1 MQRRKWTLLTTKKMG
16 DLDMTLT
23 RHVMLLAAG
32 SIIGLPLAYAQP
44 PSGESQASTA
54 ESHVSLDEVV
64 VTARKRSE
72 TIADVPISVTA
83 FTEQSLE
90 RLNIRSFDDYATQTP
105 NLSFSYGTG
114 ELSFAGTRTPAIRG
128 ISGEGTVGVY
138 IDDTPVPDTI
148 DPRVVD
154 IARIEI
160 LKGPQG
166 TLFGQGSL
174 GGNLRIITVEPS
186 TTDPNMHFS
195 ARMGATSGGGS
206 PDYGFDFAGSQ
217 GLIGDVLTAR
227 LVGFVDHTAGFITRT
242 FPEANGSTAYE
253 NNQGASFS
261 YGGSL
266 TLLWKPIDE
275 LSITARVMYQMT
287 EDHGWTAPYAPL
299 PGFAVTSLIMNQVT
313 NVQEG
318 ASDHWTLPSLTVNY
332 KGPGFAIVSSTS
344 YFDRDIL
351 NTEDASQGTQWAFSN
366 FGLGAVPPNTAFPWN
381 ESLPQRSETNETRV
395 SFDTWHGLSGIA
407 GVYISQQFSNE
418 IDNGNNLPGI
428 SALTSFPGYC
438 PNGGTTCPTY
448 GSNVVW
454 YSQYPLNKLDEA
466 GFGELYYEWQ
476 RLNFTLGMRYFKER
490 QSETSVDAGAL
501 DEAYIANNLGTA
513 TEHGIS
519 PKGAI
524 AYKFDPNNM
533 VYVSAAKG
541 FRAGGIG
548 QALIPECGSILTQL
562 DLQPYE
568 PTRYKPDTVWNY
580 EVGAKS
586 QLAEGRVVLSGALFQ
601 MDWSNIQ
608 QHFTVPVCFLGITEN
623 EGAARSRGGELEL
636 SGRPFDFLEVRAG
649 IGYVDARITEQG
661 LSILPPVG
669 ARVAQIPEATENFS
683 ATLTHPI
690 TADYMGFITGDVSHT
705 GSSDSYTASLGYPLT
720 RAGYT
725 LVNGSFGVRFNKSE
739 LSLYAAN
746 ITNQHPNLGD
756 INPAG
761 YVAHTS
767 LAGDA
772 PIDPRVVTL
781 QPFNAG
787 IQYRQRF

>member
-1 MQRRKWTLLTTKKMG
+1 MARACRSLILGVVWTFG
-16 DLDMTLT
+16 
-23 RHVMLLAAG
+23 A
-32 SIIGLPLAYAQP
+32 PLASAQ
-44 PSGESQASTA
+44 STSNADAEASSADAHTN
-54 ESHVSLDEVV
+54 LDEVV

-72 TIADVPISVTA
+72 TLTDIPISITA
-83 FTEQSLE
+83 FTEQSLD

-114 ELSFAGTRTPAIRG
+114 ELSFGGTRTPAIRG
-128 ISGEGTVGVY
+128 VAGEGTVGVY

-174 GGNLRIITVEPS
+174 GGNLRIITAEPS
-186 TTDPNMHFS
+186 PTDPAIHFQ
-195 ARMGATSGGGS
+195 ARMGTTSGGGS

-217 GLIGDVLTAR
+217 NLIDDVLTAR
-227 LVGFVDHTAGFITRT
+227 IVGFVDHTAGFITRWYPQADGT
-242 FPEANGSTAYE
+242 RASD
-253 NNQGASFS
+253 NNQGAQFS

-266 TLLWKPIDE
+266 TLLWRPIE
-275 LSITARVMYQMT
+275 QLSVTARIMYQMT
-287 EDHGWTAPYAPL
+287 EDYGWPAPFAPL
-299 PGFAVTSLIMNQVT
+299 PAFEVTSLTMNRAA

-318 ASDHWTLPSLTVNY
+318 SSDHWTLPSISIDY
-332 KGPGFAIVSSTS
+332 KGPGFTVVSSTS

-351 NTEDASQGTQWAFSN
+351 NTEDASEGTQWAFVN
-366 FGLGAVPPNTAFPWN
+366 FGLLNVPATTPFPWN
-381 ESLPQRSETNETRV
+381 ESLPERSETNETRI
-395 SFDTWHGLSGIA
+395 SFDPWHGLSGIA

-418 IDNGNNLPGI
+418 VDNGNYTPGV
-428 SALTSFPGYC
+428 AAAGLTSPPGYC
-438 PNGGTTCPTY
+438 GGSASCPTANTNLDWF
-448 GSNVVW
+448 ST
-454 YSQYPLNKLDEA
+454 YPLNKLDEA
-466 GFGELYYEWQ
+466 AFGELYYEW
-476 RLNFTLGMRYFKER
+476 RHLDFTLGLRYFKER

-513 TEHGIS
+513 TEHGLS
-519 PKGAI
+519 PKAAI

-533 VYVSAAKG
+533 LYASAAKG
-541 FRAGGIG
+541 FRSGGVG
-548 QALIPECGSILTQL
+548 QALIPECGGILTQL
-562 DLQPYE
+562 GLEPYE

-580 EVGAKS
+580 EVGGKS
-586 QLAEGRVVLSGALFQ
+586 QLEDGRLTLTGALFQ
-601 MDWSNIQ
+601 MNWSDIQ
-608 QHFTVPVCFLGITEN
+608 QRFTVPVCFLGITEN
-623 EGAARSRGGELEL
+623 EGAARLRGGEFEL
-636 SGRPFDFLEVRAG
+636 SGRPLDFLEVRGG
-649 IGYVDARITEQG
+649 IGYVDSRVTEQG
-661 LSILPPVG
+661 LAILPPVG
-669 ARVAQIPEATENFS
+669 SRIAQVPEATENFS
-683 ATLTHPI
+683 ATITQPLT
-690 TADYMGFITGDVSHT
+690 AEFVGFITGDVNHT
-705 GSSDSYTASLGYPLT
+705 ASSISNTASLGYPLT

-725 LVNGSFGVRFNKSE
+725 LVNGSVGVRFKKSE

-767 LAGDA
+767 LAADA

>member
-1 MQRRKWTLLTTKKMG
+1 MTANHRLL
-16 DLDMTLT
+16 L
-23 RHVMLLAAG
+23 LLALSC
-32 SIIGLPLAYAQP
+32 SIGPPVHAQQTTGVQGQGQ
-44 PSGESQASTA
+44 STESS
-54 ESHVSLDEVV
+54 SSLDEVV

-72 TIADVPISVTA
+72 SLADVPISVTA
-83 FTEQSLE
+83 FSEQSLE
-90 RLNIRSFDDYATQTP
+90 RLNIRTFDDYATQTP

-114 ELSFAGTRTPAIRG
+114 ELSYGGTRTPAIRG
-128 ISGEGTVGVY
+128 VSGEGTVGVY

-174 GGNLRIITVEPS
+174 GGNLRIITVQPS
-186 TTDPNMHFS
+186 TTDQDIHFS
-195 ARMGATSGGGS
+195 ARLGGTSGGGS
-206 PDYGFDFAGSQ
+206 ADYGVDFAGSQ
-217 GLIGDVLTAR
+217 NLISDVLTAR
-227 LVGFVDHTAGFITRT
+227 IVGFVDHTAGFITRT
-242 FPEANGSTAYE
+242 YPEADGSRASV
-253 NNQGASFS
+253 NNQGATFS

-266 TLLWKPIDE
+266 TLLFKPIDQ
-275 LSITARVMYQMT
+275 LSITARIMYQMT
-287 EDHGWTAPYAPL
+287 EDHGWPAPFAPL
-299 PGFAVTSLIMNQVT
+299 PEFQVTSLIMNRVA
-313 NVQEG
+313 NIQEG
-318 ASDHWTLPSLTVNY
+318 SSDHWALPSLSINY
-332 KGPGFAIVSSTS
+332 TGPGFSIVSSTS

-351 NTEDASQGTQWAFSN
+351 NTEDASEGTAWAFTN
-366 FGLGAVPPNTAFPWN
+366 FGLGAVPPHTPFPWN
-381 ESLPQRSETNETRV
+381 ESLPQRSETNETRL
-395 SFDTWHGLSGIA
+395 SFDPWHGLSGIV
-407 GVYISQQFSNE
+407 GFYISQQFSNE
-418 IDNGNNLPGI
+418 IDNGNDNSAI
-428 SALTSFPGYC
+428 SPALTSFPGYC
-438 PNGGTTCPTY
+438 PTAAPCPTY
-448 GSNVVW
+448 GSNLVW
-454 YSQYPLNKLDEA
+454 YSVYPLNKLDEA
-466 GFGELYYEWQ
+466 GFGELYYDWGH
-476 RLNFTLGMRYFKER
+476 LNFTVGMRYFKER

-524 AYKFDPNNM
+524 AYKFDANNM

-541 FRAGGIG
+541 FRAGGVG
-548 QALIPECGSILTQL
+548 QALIPECGSIVGQL
-562 DLQPYE
+562 GLEPYE

-580 EVGAKS
+580 EVGGKS
-586 QLAEGRVVLSGALFQ
+586 QIADGHMVLSAALFQ
-601 MDWSNIQ
+601 MDWSDIQ
-608 QHFTVPVCFLGITEN
+608 QHFTVPNCFLGITEN
-623 EGAARSRGGELEL
+623 EGAARSRGGEVEL
-636 SGRPFDFLEVRAG
+636 SGRPLDFIELRAG

-669 ARVAQIPEATENFS
+669 SRVQQVPEATENFS
-683 ATLTHPI
+683 ATITQPI
-690 TADYMGFITGDVSHT
+690 TGNYVGFITGDVGHT

-739 LSLYAAN
+739 LSVYANN

-767 LAGDA
+767 LAADA

-781 QPFNAG
+781 QPFNIG
-787 IQYRQRF
+787 IQYRQHF